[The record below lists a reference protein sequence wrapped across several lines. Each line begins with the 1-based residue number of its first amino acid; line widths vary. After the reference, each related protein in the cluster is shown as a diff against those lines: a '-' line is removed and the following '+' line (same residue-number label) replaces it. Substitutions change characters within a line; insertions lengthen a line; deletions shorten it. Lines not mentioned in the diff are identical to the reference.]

1 MNAYKKYTTI
11 TDSKQVILSDCVI
24 GQCNTP
30 SKIEGALA
38 YGITHPTL
46 VIMNYESLETGL
58 VRLER
63 TT

>member
-38 YGITHPTL
+38 YGITRHY
-46 VIMNYESLETGL
+46 IGNYELRIIRDGTGA
-58 VRLER
+58 
-63 TT
+63 T